1 MLKFPQFRLV
11 QIFIDHLVTV
21 YTNIQAAQDDSS
33 DEGSKVTRQEIWI
46 VLANFICDLGQD
58 LENAFLKRNSLSPVS
73 GLRWKMIRALL
84 LELSKLPD
92 ELEEARSEESAGGKT
107 ITKMEAIRIIREV
120 VTNAAPKIINAAQND
135 IK

>member
-11 QIFIDHLVTV
+11 QIFLDHLVTV
-21 YTNIQAAQDDSS
+21 YTNIQAAQSDSS
-33 DEGSKVTRQEIWI
+33 DEGEKVTRQEIWI

-58 LENAFLKRNSLSPVS
+58 LEDAFLKRNALTPVS
-73 GLRWKMIRALL
+73 GLRWRMIRVLL

-92 ELEEARSEESAGGKT
+92 ELEEARSSESAGGKS
-107 ITKMEAIRIIREV
+107 ITRMEAVEIIREV
-120 VTNAAPKIINAAQND
+120 VQNAAPKIINAAQND